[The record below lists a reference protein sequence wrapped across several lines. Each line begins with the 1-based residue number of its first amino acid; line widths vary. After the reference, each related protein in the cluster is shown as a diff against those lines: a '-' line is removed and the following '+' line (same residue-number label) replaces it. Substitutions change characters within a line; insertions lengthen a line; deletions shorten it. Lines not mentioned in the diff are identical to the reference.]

1 MGVIETV
8 GLTKFYGKKKV
19 VDDLSLSVEAG
30 QIFGFL
36 GPNGSGKTTT
46 IGMLLG
52 IISPT
57 VGEVRIFGSEDLD
70 VARKRIGATLETPNF
85 YPYLSGYDNLRIA
98 AKIKG
103 CDSGQIEKVL
113 RLVGLYDRK
122 NDPVKAYSLGMKQRL
137 SIASTMLSN
146 PDLIILD
153 EPTNGL
159 DPEGIREVREVIK
172 ELAAGGKT
180 IFLSSHLLSE
190 VEQVCS
196 HVGVIKQG
204 KLLRQGGIRELVSKN
219 LFAVLRAPNL
229 DELRLAVQDYAYTI
243 SIFQKDTYVLV
254 ELSDGDLA
262 ALNKFL
268 AMKGIYVSHIA
279 DRRQSL
285 EEAFLELTQS
295 Q

>member
-19 VDDLSLSVEAG
+19 VDDLSLTVEAG

-57 VGEVRIFGSEDLD
+57 VGEVRVFGSDDLD

-103 CDSGQIEKVL
+103 CDSSQIEKVL
-113 RLVGLYDRK
+113 RLVGLFDRK

-204 KLLRQGGIRELVSKN
+204 KLVRQGSMRELVSKN
-219 LFAVLRAPNL
+219 LFAVLRAANL
-229 DELRLAVQDYAYTI
+229 DELRQSVQEYNYTI
-243 SIFQKDTYVLV
+243 SVQLKDTHVLV
-254 ELSDGDLA
+254 ELSNGDLA

-268 AMKGIYVSHIA
+268 AMKGVYVSHIA